1 MAQTQRET
9 RTQGTPPTT
18 PLREGS
24 YELYIPPRFH
34 WERTRGEEEK
44 PKENGTRKL
53 HGGRYAAIPVV
64 AVYDNGECKHF
75 QSAGRAAMQRVGK
88 EKKWRLA
95 SNILD
100 CCGSN
105 RRRSPLKGA
114 KLGEPS
120 SDHRAHGVRY
130 YFETDNVWRT
140 KVGESVKERENKLKT
155 QIWRQWL

>member
-9 RTQGTPPTT
+9 QTQGTPPTT
-18 PLREGS
+18 PLREDS

-34 WERTRGEEEK
+34 WERTHGEEEK
-44 PKENGTRKL
+44 PKENGTRKYRC
-53 HGGRYAAIPVV
+53 GRSAAIPVV

-75 QSAGRAAMQRVGK
+75 QSASRAAMQRVGK
-88 EKKWRLA
+88 EHKWAYARC
-95 SNILD
+95 ILQ
-100 CCGSN
+100 CCGYN
-105 RRRSPLKGA
+105 ERRRPLHG

-120 SDHRAHGVRY
+120 SDHRTHGVRY
-130 YFETDNVWRT
+130 YFETDNIWRT